1 MTPEIEKR
9 IKAVRAGRVPAGY
22 KKSKIGIVPKDWGEV
37 RFHDMFSRVV
47 RKNKEGNTNVL
58 TISAQYGL
66 INQNDFFNKTVASD
80 DKSNYY
86 LMKKG
91 EFAYNK
97 SYSNGYPFG
106 ALKRLDFYDKGIVS
120 PLYICFAA
128 SENNQCPDF
137 YVHYFEAG
145 LMNKEIQAFAQEGA
159 RNHGLLNISVDDFFN
174 SNLLNP
180 PLSEQKKI
188 AEILATQDRVIELKE
203 KLIAEKQS
211 QKKYLMSVLLGDD
224 FKKPFKLNG
233 VTIDK
238 KKWEKKQFERVLT
251 FLRNNTFSRADMDDS
266 QGQVKNVHYG
276 DILVK
281 YGTIL
286 DCDKDLVPF
295 LKKEK
300 QNYSN
305 IAYLEDGDIIIA
317 DTAEDETCG
326 KMVEIIHKKNNL
338 IVAGLHTIACR
349 PANKLFASK
358 WLGYYMNSPAY
369 HNQLIPLITGIK
381 VSSISKSA
389 ISITNIAIPSLPEQ
403 KAIADVLSAVDEE
416 ISLLQKGLEQ
426 EKLKKKSLM
435 QLLLTG
441 LVRVNE

>member
-9 IKAVRAGRVPAGY
+9 IKAVQAGHVPAGY

-66 INQNDFFNKTVASD
+66 INQNEFFNKTVASD

-238 KKWEKKQFERVLT
+238 KKWRDVSLSDCCLSE
-251 FLRNNTFSRADMDDS
+251 
-266 QGQVKNVHYG
+266 GQYG
-276 DILVK
+276 LNAPACAFKDNLPKYIRITDI
-281 YGTIL
+281 
-286 DCDKDLVPF
+286 D
-295 LKKEK
+295 
-300 QNYSN
+300 
-305 IAYLEDGDIIIA
+305 EDGRYNRSSVAYVDV
-317 DTAEDETCG
+317 DDYENYLLNENDVLLVRTGSTTG
-326 KMVEIIHKKNNL
+326 KSYLYDKNDGKLVYAGFL
-338 IVAGLHTIACR
+338 IRFNINPEFVDKRVVYACLNTNSYWKWVGVMSMR
-349 PANKLFASK
+349 SGQPGINATEYSK
-358 WLGYYMNSPAY
+358 YRFK
-369 HNQLIPLITGIK
+369 IPLDK
-381 VSSISKSA
+381 K
-389 ISITNIAIPSLPEQ
+389 EQ
-403 KAIADVLSAVDEE
+403 KAIAEVLSAADEE
-416 ISLLQKGLEQ
+416 ISLLQKDLEQ

>member
-9 IKAVRAGRVPAGY
+9 IKTVRAGRVPAGY
-22 KKSKIGIVPKDWGEV
+22 KKSKVGIVPKDWGEV

-128 SENNQCPDF
+128 NENNKCPDF

-203 KLIAEKQS
+203 KLIAEKQC

-238 KKWEKKQFERVLT
+238 KKWEKKRIEDVAIMSSGSTPRRDSKDNFCGNILWLSSGELKQKYICDTEEKISDKAAKESNLRVYPEGT
-251 FLRNNTFSRADMDDS
+251 FVIAMYGLEAAGIRGTASIIKAKSTISQACMAFTDLNN
-266 QGQVKNVHYG
+266 
-276 DILVK
+276 
-281 YGTIL
+281 
-286 DCDKDLVPF
+286 
-295 LKKEK
+295 
-300 QNYSN
+300 
-305 IAYLEDGDIIIA
+305 
-317 DTAEDETCG
+317 
-326 KMVEIIHKKNNL
+326 
-338 IVAGLHTIACR
+338 
-349 PANKLFASK
+349 
-358 WLGYYMNSPAY
+358 
-369 HNQLIPLITGIK
+369 
-381 VSSISKSA
+381 
-389 ISITNIAIPSLPEQ
+389 ITNEFLYYWYLYNGQIIGSKYAQGSKQQNLNSDLMGKIQINLPSLPEQ
-403 KAIADVLSAVDEE
+403 KAIAEVLSAADEE
-416 ISLLQKGLEQ
+416 ISLLQKDLEQ

-441 LVRVNE
+441 LVRVQ

>member
-9 IKAVRAGRVPAGY
+9 IKAVQAGRVPAGY
-22 KKSKIGIVPKDWGEV
+22 KRTKVGIVPKEWGEV
-37 RFHDMFSRVV
+37 RFHNMFSRVV

-58 TISAQYGL
+58 TISAQHGL

-128 SENNQCPDF
+128 NENNKCPDF

-145 LMNKEIQAFAQEGA
+145 LMNGEIQAFAQEGA

-180 PLSEQKKI
+180 PIGEQKKI

-211 QKKYLMSVLLGDD
+211 QKKYLMSIVLGDD
-224 FKKPFKLNG
+224 FEKPFKLNG
-233 VTIDK
+233 ITIDK
-238 KKWEKKQFERVLT
+238 KKWEKSTIGKISDISTGNKDTQNKKDDGKYPFYVRSPNPERIDTYSYDGEAILT
-251 FLRNNTFSRADMDDS
+251 AGDGVGVGKVIHYVTGKFDFHQRVYKISDFDNHKAWGRFVYFYFLEHFYNRVKRMSAKNSVDS
-266 QGQVKNVHYG
+266 VR
-276 DILVK
+276 
-281 YGTIL
+281 
-286 DCDKDLVPF
+286 
-295 LKKEK
+295 
-300 QNYSN
+300 YSM
-305 IAYLEDGDIIIA
+305 ISE
-317 DTAEDETCG
+317 
-326 KMVEIIHKKNNL
+326 M
-338 IVAGLHTIACR
+338 
-349 PANKLFASK
+349 
-358 WLGYYMNSPAY
+358 
-369 HNQLIPLITGIK
+369 PL
-381 VSSISKSA
+381 SL
-389 ISITNIAIPSLPEQ
+389 PSLPEQ
-403 KAIADVLSAVDEE
+403 KVIADVLSAADEE
-416 ISLLQKGLEQ
+416 ISLLQKDLEQ

-441 LVRVNE
+441 LVRVKV